1 MKSNSFMLIAGE
13 ASGDLL
19 GAELVKALR
28 ALNSS
33 NENSRMEFFGAGGP
47 KMAEAGVN
55 LAFDLTAH
63 SVIGLLEVLK
73 NYSQFKKLF
82 DQLLHLAI
90 DRKPDVIVCID
101 FSGFNR
107 RFANAVRKFCR
118 SHEGRGENWNP
129 KIVQFVSPQVWASRP
144 GRAEKMARDIDLLLC
159 IFPFE
164 KDWYARRVPNLRV
177 EFVGHPIIERYAN
190 DDLRFTRE
198 AASDSSIGNRQ
209 LQIVLLPGSRAGE
222 LKRHLP
228 VMIEAAKQ
236 ISAKHSVKF
245 KIILPNESLRQF
257 VERTSS
263 ISSDFEIQI
272 GNLANALSQAT
283 LAIASTGTVTME
295 CAYFGVPTIA
305 IYKTSWSTYQI
316 GKRIIQVKFLAMP
329 NLLANEIIFPEFIQ
343 DEATPE
349 NIALEAIEILNNPER
364 QQKIKSKLVS
374 VIQSLGGAGASERA
388 AIAILS
394 L

>member
-118 SHEGRGENWNP
+118 SHEGRGKNWNP